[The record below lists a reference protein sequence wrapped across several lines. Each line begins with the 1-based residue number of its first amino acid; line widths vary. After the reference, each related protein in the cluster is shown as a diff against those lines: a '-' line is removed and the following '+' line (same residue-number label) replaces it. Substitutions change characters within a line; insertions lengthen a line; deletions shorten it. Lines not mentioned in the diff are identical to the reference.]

1 MCSEEQLQT
10 RGCSRSARTKVQR
23 RSLRVRNAEQ
33 RLLKLSKAVGC
44 KISKPSKPSYTFLY
58 SKCCIFLSSPSIYPH
73 TPHWSRDLES
83 PSPEHRDRSLGKH
96 FRWLHPCW
104 TCRAP
109 TSDTRQVKLNPT
121 SLFRLLARTLARSST
136 YSHIEELHDLDH
148 LGKPA
153 RGIRSVLAKRMASN
167 VRSIRSFT
175 WNSSAIS
182 SFFLFLNP

>member
-44 KISKPSKPSYTFLY
+44 KISKPSYTFLY
-58 SKCCIFLSSPSIYPH
+58 SKCCIFLSSPGIYPH
-73 TPHWSRDLES
+73 TLHWSRDLES

-109 TSDTRQVKLNPT
+109 TSRHTPGQAKSYF
-121 SLFRLLARTLARSST
+121 SLSLARSHSRAIINLQPHWRAARPWPPRQTCEGHTLST
-136 YSHIEELHDLDH
+136 R
-148 LGKPA
+148 KA
-153 RGIRSVLAKRMASN
+153 QASN
-167 VRSIRSFT
+167 VRSRLHETRCYFE
-175 WNSSAIS
+175 
-182 SFFLFLNP
+182 FFFI